1 MKKNIIKSDDY
12 KIFIK
17 EIKNRIQSSQIK
29 AAISVNQEM
38 LKLYWFIGSEI
49 VKKQETANWGDGLLI
64 QISSDLKKEFPDM
77 KGFSHRN
84 LKYIRQWFNFWNNNL
99 EIRPQPVD
107 ELFTTKNEIGKQLV
121 AQLNNN
127 EPHLIFQI
135 PWGHNILI
143 VSKANST
150 KEAIFYV
157 NKTIK
162 NNWSRN
168 VLLNQIESKLY
179 ERQGKAI
186 TNFDQHLP
194 TNNSDLA
201 KEVLKDPYNF
211 DFLTM
216 HEKYNERE
224 LEKALVADITNFL
237 LELGEGFSY
246 VGKQYKLTV
255 DNEDFYI
262 DLLFYHI
269 KLHSYV
275 VIELKT
281 GKFKPEYAGKL
292 NFYISAVDGILKTE
306 NDNPTIGILICK
318 EKSKTIVEY
327 ALKDISKPIG
337 VSEYELTKHLPD
349 EYKDALPSIEQIEKE
364 IGDALSLS
372 KGGGDE

>member
-1 MKKNIIKSDDY
+1 MSNKITKSSDYNAFIKQIKS
-12 KIFIK
+12 
-17 EIKNRIQSSQIK
+17 RIHSSQIK

-49 VKKQETANWGDGLLI
+49 VKKQKIANWGDGFLK
-64 QISSDLKKEFPDM
+64 QISADLKKEFPDM
-77 KGFSHRN
+77 KGFSVRN
-84 LKYIRQWFNFWNNNL
+84 L
-99 EIRPQPVD
+99 
-107 ELFTTKNEIGKQLV
+107 ELMRSWYRYWIQENEITKQVVSELDQ
-121 AQLNNN
+121 A
-127 EPHLIFQI
+127 LIFQI
-135 PWGHNILI
+135 PWGHNLLI
-143 VSKANST
+143 IRRANST
-150 KEAIFYV
+150 KEALFYV
-157 NKTIK
+157 KKTLE

-168 VLLNQIESKLY
+168 VLLNQVESKLY
-179 ERQGKAI
+179 ERQGKSI
-186 TNFDQHLP
+186 TNFDKHLP
-194 TNNSDLA
+194 AKDSDLA
-201 KEVLKDPYNF
+201 KEILKDPYNF

-224 LEKALVADITNFL
+224 LENALIADITNFL
-237 LELGEGFSY
+237 LELREGFSY

-306 NDNPTIGILICK
+306 KDNPTIGLLICK

-337 VSEYELTKHLPD
+337 VSEYELTKRLPD
-349 EYKDALPSIEQIEKE
+349 EYKDALPSIEQIERE
-364 IGDALSLS
+364 IGEALGRSH
-372 KGGGDE
+372 E